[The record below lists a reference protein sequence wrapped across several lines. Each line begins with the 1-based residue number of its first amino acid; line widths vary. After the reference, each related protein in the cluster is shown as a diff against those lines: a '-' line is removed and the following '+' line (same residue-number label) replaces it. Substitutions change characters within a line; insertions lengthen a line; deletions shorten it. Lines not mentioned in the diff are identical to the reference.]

1 MTPADTLV
9 MRGMAGATGAT
20 GSVRHVGQPGAW
32 PCSARIGVPP
42 SLATASPMQHVHAN
56 GLDFAY
62 LEQGSGPLVL
72 MLHGFPDTA
81 HTWSHQMPALAAAG
95 YRVVAPFLRGYY
107 PTAIP
112 ANGYYDKATLASDVA
127 ALIRALG
134 NGQPACLVGQDWG
147 AIISYAVLA
156 AFPELVRRAVVMA
169 VPHPAEVAKSMLVP
183 RHVHRSFH
191 WWFFQ
196 LPKLPERALLDNNAA
211 FIDYLW
217 TYWTSPG
224 HEDAAHIATIK
235 AMLARPGVL
244 TATLGY
250 YRAMLDAS
258 QGDPA
263 LAEVRALMDRPI
275 TVPTLALC
283 GADDLR
289 AELMT
294 DQGGYFTGDYRY
306 EEVAGAGH
314 FLQREQPAEV
324 TRRVLDWLAT

>member
-1 MTPADTLV
+1 
-9 MRGMAGATGAT
+9 
-20 GSVRHVGQPGAW
+20 
-32 PCSARIGVPP
+32 
-42 SLATASPMQHVHAN
+42 MQHIHAN

-62 LEQGSGPLVL
+62 LAQGSGPLVL
-72 MLHGFPDTA
+72 MLHGWPDTA
-81 HTWSHQMPALAAAG
+81 HTWSHQMPALAQAG
-95 YRVVAPFLRGYY
+95 YRVVAPFLRGYH

-112 ANGYYDKATLASDVA
+112 ASGFYDKATLATDVA
-127 ALIRALG
+127 ALIRVLG
-134 NGQPACLVGQDWG
+134 GGAPAHLVGQDWG

-156 AFPELVRRAVVMA
+156 AFPQQVRRAVVMA
-169 VPHPAEVAKSMLVP
+169 VPHPAEVARSMLIP

-196 LPKLPERALLDNNAA
+196 LPSLPERALLADDAA

-217 TYWTSPG
+217 TYWTRPG
-224 HEDAAHIATIK
+224 HEDAAHIASIK
-235 AMLARPGVL
+235 AMLALPGVL

-250 YRAMLDAS
+250 YRAMLDPG

-263 LAEVRALMDRPI
+263 LADLRALMERPI
-275 TVPTLALC
+275 SVPTLALC

-294 DQGGYFTGDYRY
+294 DQARHFTGEYRY
-306 EEVAGAGH
+306 AEVAGAGH

-324 TRRVLDWLAT
+324 TRLVLDWLGR